1 MICFFLSKFDEVLY
15 IKYVM
20 KKEIL
25 IPNFFVDMGGGRQRN
40 IQMRNDNLEGQI
52 SKLKQRMLCVKEV
65 VT

>member
-25 IPNFFVDMGGGRQRN
+25 IPNFFVDMGGG
-40 IQMRNDNLEGQI
+40 G
-52 SKLKQRMLCVKEV
+52 KEIFKCEMI
-65 VT
+65 T